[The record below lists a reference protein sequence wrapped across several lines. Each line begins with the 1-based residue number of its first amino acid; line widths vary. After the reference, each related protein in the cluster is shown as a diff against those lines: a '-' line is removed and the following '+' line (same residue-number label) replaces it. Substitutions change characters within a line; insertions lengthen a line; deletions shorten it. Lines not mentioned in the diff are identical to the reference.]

1 MLGRH
6 RNYLGEKV
14 EPVGQAQVTLALYRM
29 GRRRGPTGGPGRGC
43 GAIRADQAT
52 ANVASSSAKAH
63 VAYKPVTPAE
73 PRKSQEWFPLPSMF
87 KLCNHERPV
96 VDDSPTSLSVALEAL
111 RGFSGTPLSPVER

>member
-1 MLGRH
+1 M
-6 RNYLGEKV
+6 
-14 EPVGQAQVTLALYRM
+14 AAAT
-29 GRRRGPTGGPGRGC
+29 
-43 GAIRADQAT
+43 IRAGPSYGQRR
-52 ANVASSSAKAH
+52 VVFGKAH